1 MSYLNQVAIPE
12 AGFTGSNYYNDNASN
27 NTSSL
32 VRNFV
37 IQHNVIGNSYGYE
50 FAGDFDGDGL
60 EDLASIIDQGVDGP
74 GVGIYFNST
83 AVVVNCPEDIDGD
96 GSIAVGDLLAIISA
110 WGTNDPS
117 ADVNN
122 DGVVDV
128 SDLLTVVASWGP
140 CP

>member
-1 MSYLNQVAIPE
+1 M
-12 AGFTGSNYYNDNASN
+12 
-27 NTSSL
+27 
-32 VRNFV
+32 
-37 IQHNVIGNSYGYE
+37 
-50 FAGDFDGDGL
+50 
-60 EDLASIIDQGVDGP
+60 
-74 GVGIYFNST
+74 
-83 AVVVNCPEDIDGD
+83 NCPEDIDGD
-96 GSIAVGDLLAIISA
+96 GSVAVGDLLAIISA